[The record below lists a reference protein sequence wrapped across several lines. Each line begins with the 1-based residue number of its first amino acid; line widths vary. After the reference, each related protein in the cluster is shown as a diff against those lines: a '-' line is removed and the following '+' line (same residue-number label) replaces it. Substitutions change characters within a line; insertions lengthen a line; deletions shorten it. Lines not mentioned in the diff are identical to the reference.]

1 MFTSV
6 VRVATKANHQI
17 RSNWLKRSTSSRV
30 GWTVGGGFEYAVTQ
44 NFTVKTEYL
53 YVNLG
58 MPTAFDQN
66 LLGVVGVNVGEKTTA
81 NIVRAGLNYKF
92 DLFASPPAV
101 VAKY

>member
-1 MFTSV
+1 
-6 VRVATKANHQI
+6 
-17 RSNWLKRSTSSRV
+17 
-30 GWTVGGGFEYAVTQ
+30 
-44 NFTVKTEYL
+44 VKTEYL

-58 MPTAFDQN
+58 TPTAFDQN

-92 DLFASPPAV
+92 DLFASAPAV